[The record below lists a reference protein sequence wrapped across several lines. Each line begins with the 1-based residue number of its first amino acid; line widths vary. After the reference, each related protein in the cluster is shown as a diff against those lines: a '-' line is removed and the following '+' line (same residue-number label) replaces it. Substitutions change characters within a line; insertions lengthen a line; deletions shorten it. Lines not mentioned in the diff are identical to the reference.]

1 MAPKVGRKFKTKANR
16 KPASSSSTSPLV
28 DRVRFLFAKTEEVYE
43 TLTKYRSIWGEREI
57 VLDELD
63 PSIHRNW
70 VSLCG
75 VSDPP
80 LDTLIREFYSNL
92 FIYSQVTGNHYLTTW
107 IRGKECMITK
117 QTVSEALGV
126 PLVCKPTYPYT
137 EFPPVDDIIYLLCGR
152 SVSWGSE
159 PRINSCE
166 FTELNYLYLRISCHN
181 IYPISNVHIVPIDR
195 CAFLYVLITDGSMC
209 FPSLF
214 IQTIVDIYRSKSKA
228 QKMFFP
234 MYIYRVLNFLGL
246 SNFLPLELVHINA
259 PIGATFLRQRQA

>member
-1 MAPKVGRKFKTKANR
+1 MAPKVGRKFKTKTNR

-63 PSIHRNW
+63 PSIRRNW

-126 PLVCKPTYPYT
+126 PLACKPTYPYT
-137 EFPPVDDIIYLLCGR
+137 EFPPMDDIIYLLCGR
-152 SVSWGSE
+152 SVS
-159 PRINSCE
+159 
-166 FTELNYLYLRISCHN
+166 
-181 IYPISNVHIVPIDR
+181 
-195 CAFLYVLITDGSMC
+195 
-209 FPSLF
+209 
-214 IQTIVDIYRSKSKA
+214 
-228 QKMFFP
+228 
-234 MYIYRVLNFLGL
+234 
-246 SNFLPLELVHINA
+246 
-259 PIGATFLRQRQA
+259 